1 LDYPNN
7 FNVPAFPAGKT
18 IALTRSVSVWI
29 AVVFLLIVSACVF
42 LLLSVHLRKNFPFL
56 ISVNPITEDWNVIAY
71 PGEKEKPIPQYH
83 YIQEKLVHD
92 FVKDWFTISESK
104 TTNEQIWADCSKEE
118 CEAPEQFNPHNKH
131 CAISCKS
138 DTLVFADFAKNVLP
152 NYQARVAQ
160 ASEKWSISSKGGIL
174 LNPHDVSES
183 GSKWQ
188 VYAVV
193 NSSVM
198 GNFDVLIFVDVE
210 RKVDLYPAT
219 FGYYINQFSAYRI
232 TQ

>member
-1 LDYPNN
+1 MNYPND

-18 IALTRSVSVWI
+18 IALARSVSVWI
-29 AVVFLLIVSACVF
+29 SIVFFLIVTMCGF
-42 LLLSVHLRKNFPFL
+42 LLLNVHLRKNFPFL
-56 ISVNPITEDWNVIAY
+56 ISVNPLTEDWTVIAY
-71 PGEKEKPIPQYH
+71 PGEKEKSIPQYQ

-92 FVKDWFTISESK
+92 FVKDWFTISGNME
-104 TTNEQIWADCSKEE
+104 TNERIWKKCSNDE
-118 CEAPEQFNPHNKH
+118 CRASIQFNPNNKI
-131 CAISCKS
+131 CALSCKS
-138 DTLVFADFAKNVLP
+138 DATVFDDFIKNVLP
-152 NYQARVAQ
+152 NYRARVDQ
-160 ASEKWSISSKGGIL
+160 AKEKWNLQQKGILINQIMVSEK
-174 LNPHDVSES
+174 

-210 RKVDLYPAT
+210 RNIDLYPST
-219 FGYYINQFSAYRI
+219 FGYYINQFNSYRI